1 MTRWRTWKGLVVMLE
16 AAELDKRRRV
26 AEEAARAAGEIQRS
40 YFGTN
45 VAFEVKSDPR
55 DVLTRADIESQD
67 AIKAIIRESFPHD
80 IIAGEE
86 DGLSREETSHLLEG
100 AAWTV
105 DPLDATQGF
114 VHNFPVFGPGI
125 AYVINRQALVGVMY
139 LPVYDELFSAARG
152 LGAKINGQAIRVAPA
167 KALRDSLVGIHIR
180 EAGEAAVREFLETT
194 GRILSASHGIRL
206 LGAPMFSLAYVA
218 AGRLDCFA
226 TLSPTKLGPWDLA
239 PAGIIVEEAGGAIA
253 TQTGAPFDLMQ
264 PGVSAASTPAL
275 LKEMFLVA
283 RGA

>member
-1 MTRWRTWKGLVVMLE
+1 MLE
-16 AAELDKRRRV
+16 AAELERRRRV
-26 AEEAARAAGEIQRS
+26 AEEAAWAAGEIQRS
-40 YFGTN
+40 YFGTS

-55 DVLTRADIESQD
+55 DVLTRADVECQD
-67 AIKAIIRESFPHD
+67 AIKTIIWDSFPD
-80 IIAGEE
+80 DVIAGEE
-86 DGLSREETSHLLEG
+86 DGLPRDETARLLER

-114 VHNFPVFGPGI
+114 VHNYPVFGPGI
-125 AYVINRQALVGVMY
+125 AYVINRRPVVGVTY
-139 LPVYDELFSAARG
+139 LPVYDELFSAAHG
-152 LGAKINGQAIRVAPA
+152 LGATLNGQAIRVAPA

-180 EAGEAAVREFLETT
+180 EAGEAAVGEFLATT
-194 GRILSASHGIRL
+194 GRILAGSHGIRL
-206 LGAPMFSLAYVA
+206 LGSPMFSMAYVA

-264 PGVSAASTPAL
+264 PGVSAASTPSL
-275 LKEMFLVA
+275 LEELFLVA

>member
-1 MTRWRTWKGLVVMLE
+1 MPETGELGL
-16 AAELDKRRRV
+16 RRRI

-40 YFGTN
+40 YFGTS

-55 DVLTRADIESQD
+55 DVLTRADIESQE
-67 AIKAIIRESFPHD
+67 AIKAVIRESFPD
-80 IIAGEE
+80 DVIAGEE
-86 DGLSREETSHLLEG
+86 DGLSGEEVAPLLEG

-114 VHNFPVFGPGI
+114 VHNYPVFGPGI
-125 AYVINRQALVGVMY
+125 AYVVNRQPVAGVMY
-139 LPVYDELFSAARG
+139 LPVYDEMFSAARG
-152 LGAKINGQAIRVAPA
+152 LGATLNGQPIRVAPA
-167 KALRDSLVGIHIR
+167 KALKDSLVGLHIR

-194 GRILSASHGIRL
+194 GRILSGSHGIRL
-206 LGAPMFSLAYVA
+206 LGAPMFSMAYVA

-239 PAGIIVEEAGGAIA
+239 PAGIIVEEAGGTIA

-264 PGVSAASTPAL
+264 PGMSAASTKEL
-275 LKEMFLVA
+275 LDELFSVA
-283 RGA
+283 RGAS